1 MVLSSPQS
9 PQLYTEV
16 AELGSSL
23 QEIWT
28 KTSKKENIIVKGVSN
43 NWMAVLKISISL
55 TNAIFKMYF
64 VVLRVQSKGL

>member
-23 QEIWT
+23 QVIWT

-55 TNAIFKMYF
+55 TNAFFKMYF